1 MQLYLLL
8 SGLAL
13 ALTLLNALTIKV
25 VKNNS
30 ATITKTVSILIP
42 MRNEEQNVIECIN
55 SVSAQEGLKNFE
67 IIVLDD
73 HSEDQT
79 ADLLSKFM
87 NISKLNGTNLP
98 DDWLGK
104 LWACQQ
110 LADAST
116 GEYLVYIDADVRLS
130 RNAVASAISKMGK
143 WDFISPYPKQIAIGF
158 VQRLFQPLLQWS
170 WLASV
175 PLFISQKLGIK
186 SMAVANGQFLII
198 KRDAYFKSGGHQ
210 SIKSEVIDDIML
222 ARQLLASGYSGG
234 VAEASQVAS
243 CHMYKT
249 AGELVNGYRK
259 SLWKAFGSIFGTSV
273 AILILFISGVVPF
286 IGAIFGSKIGL
297 ISFGLIVLS
306 RFISSIRTGTI
317 PNTALLHP
325 LAIVFLI
332 GLIIYSWIGKLTN
345 TLTWRDRK
353 LS

>member
-30 ATITKTVSILIP
+30 ATITKSVSILIP

-130 RNAVASAISKMGK
+130 RNAVASAILEMGK

-273 AILILFISGVVPF
+273 AILILFISGVAPF

>member
-30 ATITKTVSILIP
+30 ATITKSVSILIP

-55 SVSAQEGLKNFE
+55 SVSAQEGLRNFE

-79 ADLLSKFM
+79 ADLVSKFM

-110 LADAST
+110 LANAST

-130 RNAVASAISKMGK
+130 RNAVASAILKMGK

-175 PLFISQKLGIK
+175 PLFISQKFGIK

-210 SIKSEVIDDIML
+210 SVKSEVIDDIML

-273 AILILFISGVVPF
+273 AILILFISGVAPF

>member
-110 LADAST
+110 LANAST

-130 RNAVASAISKMGK
+130 RNAVASAILKMGK

-210 SIKSEVIDDIML
+210 SVKSEVIDDIML

-273 AILILFISGVVPF
+273 AILILFISGVAPF

>member
-234 VAEASQVAS
+234 VAEASQVAR

>member
-1 MQLYLLL
+1 
-8 SGLAL
+8 
-13 ALTLLNALTIKV
+13 
-25 VKNNS
+25 
-30 ATITKTVSILIP
+30 
-42 MRNEEQNVIECIN
+42 
-55 SVSAQEGLKNFE
+55 
-67 IIVLDD
+67 
-73 HSEDQT
+73 
-79 ADLLSKFM
+79 
-87 NISKLNGTNLP
+87 
-98 DDWLGK
+98 
-104 LWACQQ
+104 
-110 LADAST
+110 
-116 GEYLVYIDADVRLS
+116 
-130 RNAVASAISKMGK
+130 MGK

-175 PLFISQKLGIK
+175 PLFISQQLGIK

-210 SIKSEVIDDIML
+210 SVKSEVIDDIML

-273 AILILFISGVVPF
+273 AILILFISGVAPF

>member
-110 LADAST
+110 LAEAST

-332 GLIIYSWIGKLTN
+332 GLIIYSWIGKLSN

>member
-30 ATITKTVSILIP
+30 ATITKSVSILIP

-55 SVSAQEGLKNFE
+55 SVSAQEGLRNFE

-110 LADAST
+110 LANAST

-130 RNAVASAISKMGK
+130 RNAVASAILKMGK

-175 PLFISQKLGIK
+175 PLFISQKFGIK

-210 SIKSEVIDDIML
+210 SVKSEVIDDIML

-273 AILILFISGVVPF
+273 AILILFISGVAPF

>member
-30 ATITKTVSILIP
+30 ATITKSVSILIP

-79 ADLLSKFM
+79 ADLLSKYM

-130 RNAVASAISKMGK
+130 RNAVASAILEMGK

-273 AILILFISGVVPF
+273 AILILFISGVAPF

-332 GLIIYSWIGKLTN
+332 GLIIYSWIGKLSN

>member
-30 ATITKTVSILIP
+30 ATITKSVSILIP

-79 ADLLSKFM
+79 ADLLSKFT
-87 NISKLNGTNLP
+87 NIRKLNGTNLP

-116 GEYLVYIDADVRLS
+116 GDYLVYIDADVRLS
-130 RNAVASAISKMGK
+130 RNGVASAILKMGK

-210 SIKSEVIDDIML
+210 SVKSEVIDDIML

-243 CHMYKT
+243 CNMYKT

-273 AILILFISGVVPF
+273 AILILFISGVAPF

>member
-249 AGELVNGYRK
+249 AVELVNGYRK

-273 AILILFISGVVPF
+273 AILILFISGVAPF

>member
-30 ATITKTVSILIP
+30 ATITKSVSILIP

-79 ADLLSKFM
+79 ADLLSKYM

-130 RNAVASAISKMGK
+130 RNAVASAILEMGK

-210 SIKSEVIDDIML
+210 SVKSEVIDDIML

-249 AGELVNGYRK
+249 ASELVNGYRK
-259 SLWKAFGSIFGTSV
+259 SLWKAFGSFFGTCV
-273 AILILFISGVVPF
+273 AILILFISGVAPF
-286 IGAIFGSKIGL
+286 ISAIFGSKIGL

-306 RFISSIRTGTI
+306 RVIASVKTGTI

-325 LAIVFLI
+325 LAIIFLI

-345 TLTWRDRK
+345 TLTWRDRT

>member
-30 ATITKTVSILIP
+30 ATITKSVSILIP

-79 ADLLSKFM
+79 ADLLSKFT
-87 NISKLNGTNLP
+87 NIRKLNGTNLP

-116 GEYLVYIDADVRLS
+116 GDYLVYIDADVRLS
-130 RNAVASAISKMGK
+130 RNGVASAILKMGK

-210 SIKSEVIDDIML
+210 SVKSEVIDDIML

-273 AILILFISGVVPF
+273 AILILFISGVAPF

>member
-30 ATITKTVSILIP
+30 ATITKSVSILIP

-110 LADAST
+110 LANAST

-130 RNAVASAISKMGK
+130 RNAVASAILKMGK

-175 PLFISQKLGIK
+175 PLFISQQLGIK

-210 SIKSEVIDDIML
+210 SVKSEVIDDIML

-273 AILILFISGVVPF
+273 AILILFISGVAPF

>member
-1 MQLYLLL
+1 MQPYLLL

-198 KRDAYFKSGGHQ
+198 KRDAYFKSGGHH
-210 SIKSEVIDDIML
+210 SVKSEVIDDIML

-273 AILILFISGVVPF
+273 AILILFISGVAPF

>member
-30 ATITKTVSILIP
+30 ATITKSVSILIP

-130 RNAVASAISKMGK
+130 RNAVASAILEMGK

-210 SIKSEVIDDIML
+210 SVKSEVIDDIML

-273 AILILFISGVVPF
+273 AILILFISGVAPF

>member
-30 ATITKTVSILIP
+30 ATITKSVSILIP

-79 ADLLSKFM
+79 ADLLSKFT
-87 NISKLNGTNLP
+87 NIRKLNGTNLP

-130 RNAVASAISKMGK
+130 RNAVASAILKMGK

-175 PLFISQKLGIK
+175 PLFISQQLGIK

-210 SIKSEVIDDIML
+210 SVKSEVIDDIML

-273 AILILFISGVVPF
+273 AILILFISGVAPF